1 VNRPANESLLGL
13 AGRYGFLLL
22 MSVVALGPLAWTVL
36 TSLKPQSQVMAYPP
50 VWIPAPP
57 TLENYIGVIFNSGM
71 PRYFANTLIVAAIAI
86 AIVLVC
92 GSLAAYAAAR
102 FRFRGRET
110 VMFLMLATSMV
121 PLVSLLTPLY
131 VIWVKVGLYDSYLG
145 MGLAFAAWQLP
156 TSMIMIRGFIEAIPY
171 EIEEAAMVDGCSR
184 WQCFVHVVLPVIQP
198 GLVASGILMLVFI
211 WNDFLVGTALG
222 ISENH
227 RLVQVGLYRFVGD
240 LGVDWGRFT
249 AYVTLSVVPVIVL
262 FMMLRKRLVNGL
274 VAGAVKG

>member
-1 VNRPANESLLGL
+1 MNRLAHGSALGL
-13 AGRYGFLLL
+13 AGRYAFLLL
-22 MSVVALGPLAWTVL
+22 MSLVALGPLAWTVL
-36 TSLKPQSQVMAYPP
+36 TSLKPPVQVMAYPP
-50 VWIPAPP
+50 VWIPSPP
-57 TLENYIGVIFNSGM
+57 TLENYTGVIFNSGM

-110 VMFLMLATSMV
+110 VMFLILATSMV

-131 VIWVKVGLYDSYLG
+131 VIWVKLGLYDSYLG

-156 TSMIMIRGFIEAIPY
+156 TSMLMIRGFIEAIPY

-184 WQCFVHVVLPVIQP
+184 WQCFLHVVLPVIQP

>member
-1 VNRPANESLLGL
+1 MSRIANESTPVTV
-13 AGRYGFLLL
+13 GRYAFLVL
-22 MSVVALGPLAWTVL
+22 MSIVALGPLAWSVL
-36 TSLKPQSQVMAYPP
+36 TSLKPPGQVMAYPP
-50 VWIPAPP
+50 VWIPSPP
-57 TLENYIGVIFNSGM
+57 TLENYAGVIFNSGM
-71 PRYFANTLIVAAIAI
+71 PRYFANTTIVAAIAI
-86 AIVLVC
+86 AIVLAC

-110 VMFLMLATSMV
+110 VMFLILATSMV

-131 VIWVKVGLYDSYLG
+131 VIWVKLGLYDTYLG
-145 MGLAFAAWQLP
+145 MALAFAAWQLP
-156 TSMIMIRGFIEAIPY
+156 TSMLMIRGFIEAIPF

-184 WQCFVHVVLPVIQP
+184 WQCFRHVVLPVIQP

-222 ISENH
+222 IGENR

-249 AYVTLSVVPVIVL
+249 AYVALSVIPVIFL
-262 FMMLRKRLVNGL
+262 FMLMRKRLVNGL